1 MELLYDCIQE
11 QQVGVDYMKFLHHFH
26 LNENFK
32 WKTWDLQTSV
42 TFGAGSVKIEFLNQW
57 MAWAI

>member
-32 WKTWDLQTSV
+32 
-42 TFGAGSVKIEFLNQW
+42 
-57 MAWAI
+57 